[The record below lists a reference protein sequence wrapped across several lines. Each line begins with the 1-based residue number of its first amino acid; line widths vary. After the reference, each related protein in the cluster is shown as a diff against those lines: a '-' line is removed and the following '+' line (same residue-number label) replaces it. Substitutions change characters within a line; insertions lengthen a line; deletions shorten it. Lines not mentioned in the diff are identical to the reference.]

1 MRCRDKLL
9 SVALGGCALVVACKT
24 APPPRPV
31 PSIVTAPD
39 SSPEPSAADL
49 FAQGIASFDAG
60 NFKQARELFSKAL
73 AKEPKLVNAQY
84 NLGLI
89 AEQEGDFKR
98 AQASYEAAM
107 EIDPHHRPSVLNLG
121 RIYRSKEDYS
131 KAIALYERAL
141 EEEEGAPDLAILNNL
156 AATYRL
162 AKKYSP
168 AEATIQKILGQD
180 AHNLDAYKTL
190 ILVYYDQ
197 GRMRLAELVAANAK
211 RISDRDPG
219 IFNNLGMVYLGMDE
233 QQLAATEFRKAL
245 AIDDKFSVAYSNLG
259 ALALTYRDYPGAE
272 SYLAKAIALEPGS
285 YQNHLYY
292 AYALDGQ
299 KAKDGKKAQ
308 IAGLEFEKALA
319 LREQDAPATCGAG
332 WAYAAD
338 PQSASKALRFLQA
351 CRNQKS
357 TSAQDRRKI
366 EARIANLTTANSGS
380 GGDGRVGK

>member
-1 MRCRDKLL
+1 MRWRNKLL
-9 SVALGGCALVVACKT
+9 SAALGGCALVLACKT
-24 APPPRPV
+24 APPPRPA
-31 PSIVTAPD
+31 PSMVAAPVA
-39 SSPEPSAADL
+39 SPEPSAANF
-49 FAQGIASFDAG
+49 FAQAIASFDAG
-60 NFKQARELFSKAL
+60 NLKQARELFSKAL

-89 AEQEGDFKR
+89 AEQEGDFKL

-141 EEEEGAPDLAILNNL
+141 QEEEGAPDLAILNNL

-168 AEATIQKILGQD
+168 AEATIQKILGRD
-180 AHNLDAYKTL
+180 ANNLDAYKTL

-219 IFNNLGMVYLGMDE
+219 IYNNLGMVYLGMDE
-233 QQLAATEFRKAL
+233 PQLAATEFRKAL
-245 AIDDKFSVAYSNLG
+245 ALDEKFSVAYSNLG

-272 SYLAKAIALEPGS
+272 SYLAKAISLEPGS

-299 KAKDGKKAQ
+299 KAKDAKKAQ

-319 LREQDAPATCGAG
+319 LRDQDASATCGAG

>member
-1 MRCRDKLL
+1 MRWRDKLL
-9 SVALGGCALVVACKT
+9 SAALGGCALVLACKT
-24 APPPRPV
+24 APPPRPA
-31 PSIVTAPD
+31 PSMVAAPVAL
-39 SSPEPSAADL
+39 PEPSAANF
-49 FAQGIASFDAG
+49 FAQAIASFDAG
-60 NFKQARELFSKAL
+60 NLKQARELFSKAL

-89 AEQEGDFKR
+89 AEQEGDFKL

-141 EEEEGAPDLAILNNL
+141 QEEEGAPDLAILNNL

-168 AEATIQKILGQD
+168 AEATIQKILGRD
-180 AHNLDAYKTL
+180 ANNLDAYKTL

-219 IFNNLGMVYLGMDE
+219 IYNNLGMVYLGMDE
-233 QQLAATEFRKAL
+233 PQLAATEFRKAL
-245 AIDDKFSVAYSNLG
+245 ALDEKFSVAYSNLG

-272 SYLAKAIALEPGS
+272 SYLAKAISLEPGS

-299 KAKDGKKAQ
+299 KAKDAKKAQ

-319 LREQDAPATCGAG
+319 LRDQDAPATCGAG